1 MLHIEYLFNGGL
13 RLLAVNQ
20 ILATQHFPLLFI
32 SPSMTA
38 DSGEGGGGVAVR
50 QEAGPT
56 QRL

>member
-1 MLHIEYLFNGGL
+1 MSSGRPGVLIDGE
-13 RLLAVNQ
+13 
-20 ILATQHFPLLFI
+20 ATQHFPLLFI